1 TVNGTTY
8 YILYLP
14 GYPPTQTYL
23 NMIKTYLM
31 NKAHYPSLFVDKSV
45 IYPGVLVY
53 VPPQFLNPA
62 FTAIDYHPIAYY
74 TDTSLK
80 YNSTTAIN
88 RTVTSINQAW
98 IQRYDN
104 DSWDINENPV
114 PGAASSY
121 SAWFNLTIIYPYANP
136 LYFIPNSYFM
146 YSLDVSVDT
155 GWVEPVT
162 VFDRVGPFTAYA
174 EVTLVTPNGNYSSTA
189 TLSGNKGSSTQYLTI
204 DFQNDKGTG
213 ESPVRFNQGYHVNMT
228 VVATIHAKLTL
239 TNATLNHVAGVAV
252 ANPSAGQF
260 PGVKGFD
267 YYSFNFF
274 IVPNMTCLLTPN
286 GNMVQFQNGEG
297 PSEYCVSSNI
307 TTPASNGKYFLW
319 YTWGGK
325 TIYIYGYYPQSL
337 IGAWEHINTVTGVL
351 GVISHSFTYGYYAM
365 RENNGVEPYF
375 NSSVLVAW
383 SYNRYVPSEW
393 SGAPINE
400 GVDRLGMSSTGY
412 NLYDSSYLYL
422 LANAT
427 TGLFHAIP
435 SPYYF
440 ANINGYTGHDPNV
453 LRGKGLFGFPPL
465 LDTTILNYIIF
476 RNIKPL
482 SGVMSPLIKGKYY
495 YFISNMSNFKQFYVV
510 QYNYSA
516 SQLLLNGTWYVLAV
530 IPPQFNMTSA
540 ITYLQYNTNKT
551 FYDEYYYQA
560 YNAHGYLAS
569 FIINN
574 TIINQKIELTSK
586 LNMSAF
592 YHPTGITPLISISN
606 LAESLPENN
615 ISLVNIN
622 GTWFEI
628 NGERTLKNI
637 YVKNPNTNLK
647 LYLPM
652 SGNISNTITIPYSSS
667 YSLMAT
673 GALYST
679 HLNGVLPSLYYLVP
693 MSLTSL
699 TNNYIYIVG
708 KNLYYIPEL
717 TLSTDELIYRTS
729 YMMPAFI
736 EISPLTFKYV
746 NSTTMDIGGTLYNY
760 SAQSGQVNIA
770 GIYSLQ
776 ENGATYFINGSS
788 LTFPTGTMIINYTNA
803 ICLSVDNY
811 LYNNGV
817 VFTVNGSN
825 YETNGLCFSEGTY
838 NISIYYWGS
847 SNGNVFGVS
856 RILLRHVNATFSP
869 IPFNPSPI
877 HGFNY
882 GYVNGFAIPLN
893 STTLYM
899 VLYNSSNTPNPA
911 VLYGSYTPFA
921 YYIPNPAVFVWR
933 NNSLINATMYHD
945 GIILRQVKNA
955 PAIEVSINNSAPQRL
970 MEYIVM
976 VRSGNETMKIMLYS
990 PPALLEATGIH
1001 RIMKPNT
1008 SPLFN
1013 ALKYIT
1019 LTTLTP
1025 PVILNSS
1032 LLLLPA
1038 NPNYTLHNYAFG
1050 NFSINILNGTEY
1062 FIPINAN
1069 IKNITG
1075 NTIIVSVP
1083 PVRPNSTIKAIM
1095 LNQHQAKII
1104 VHLFYRNVSLSL
1116 PVTIIV
1122 NTPNGGVESSKT
1134 SNASGYAV
1142 FLITLP
1148 NSISL
1153 ASIGTL
1159 SITLYVKGS
1168 NYTQPLQEQLSLP
1181 IQYESST
1188 VTYPSTT
1195 TNYVI
1200 TQVSGIPI
1208 IIAIILSL
1216 ILMLRTMRSGIR
1228 RSRFNKKIN
1237 KKTREKGKEK
1247 K

>member
-1 TVNGTTY
+1 KHKSRFLKRGVVRAITLFLLGLLLALLGSLIIIHASTLPLISNGTLSGPYNATTITVNGTTY

-23 NMIKTYLM
+23 NMIETYLM
-31 NKAHYPSLFVDKSV
+31 NKTHYPSLFVNKSV

-62 FTAIDYHPIAYY
+62 FTAIDYY
-74 TDTSLK
+74 TDVELA

-88 RTVTSINQAW
+88 RTMTNINQAW
-98 IQRYDN
+98 IHQYIN
-104 DSWDINENPV
+104 GSWDINEEALK
-114 PGAASSY
+114 GEASNY

-146 YSLDVSVDT
+146 YSQDLSYDT
-155 GWVEPVT
+155 EWVEPVT

-174 EVTLVTPNGNYSSTA
+174 EVTLVSPNGNYSSTA

-204 DFQNDKGTG
+204 DFQNDNDTG

-228 VVATIHAKLTL
+228 VVTTIHAKLTL

-252 ANPSAGQF
+252 ANPSENSF
-260 PGVKGFD
+260 PSVDGVD

-286 GNMVQFQNGEG
+286 GNMIHFQNGKG

-307 TTPASNGKYFLW
+307 TTPASNSKYFLW
-319 YTWGGK
+319 WTWGGGS
-325 TIYIYGYYPQSL
+325 IYGYYPESL
-337 IGAWEHINTVTGVL
+337 LGAWEHINTVTGVP
-351 GVISHSFTYGYYAM
+351 GVISHSFSSSHYAF
-365 RENNGVEPYF
+365 NGIEPYF
-375 NSSVLVAW
+375 NGSVLVAW

-393 SGAPINE
+393 SGAPTND
-400 GVDRLGMSSTGY
+400 GGDGLGMSSTGY

-427 TGLFHAIP
+427 TGLFHAI
-435 SPYYF
+435 SSTY
-440 ANINGYTGHDPNV
+440 PNYSIT
-453 LRGKGLFGFPPL
+453 K
-465 LDTTILNYIIF
+465 
-476 RNIKPL
+476 
-482 SGVMSPLIKGKYY
+482 GVMSPLIKGKYY

-516 SQLLLNGTWYVLAV
+516 SQLSLNGTWHVLAV

-569 FIINN
+569 FTINN
-574 TIINQKIELTSK
+574 TIINQKIELTSR

-592 YHPTGITPLISISN
+592 YHPTELITPLISIFD
-606 LAESLPENN
+606 LPQSLPENK
-615 ISLVNIN
+615 ISFININ
-622 GTWFEI
+622 GAWFEI
-628 NGERTLKNI
+628 NGERTFNI
-637 YVKNPNTNLK
+637 YVKNPDTNFI

-652 SGNISNTITIPYSSS
+652 GGGNISNTIPYLAA
-667 YSLMAT
+667 YPLKIT
-673 GALYST
+673 GAIYST
-679 HLNGVLPSLYYLVP
+679 QMGGVLPSFYYPVSMP
-693 MSLTSL
+693 L
-699 TNNYIYIVG
+699 TNNYFYIAG
-708 KNLYYIPEL
+708 KNLYYTQL
-717 TLSTDELIYRTS
+717 TLNTDKLVSQTIYMIPYRV
-729 YMMPAFI
+729 

-746 NSTTMDIGGTLYNY
+746 NSTTMDIGGTLYDY
-760 SAQSGQVNIA
+760 SAQFGQVNIT

-776 ENGATYFINGSS
+776 ENGATYVVNGSS
-788 LTFPTGTMIINYTNA
+788 HIFPAGTMIINYTNA
-803 ICLSVDNY
+803 ICLYVGNGY
-811 LYNNGV
+811 KGV
-817 VFTVNGSN
+817 VFAVNGSN
-825 YETNGLCFSEGTY
+825 YKTNGLCFNEGTY
-838 NISIYYWGS
+838 NITIYYWGS
-847 SNGNVFGVS
+847 SNGNIFGVS
-856 RILLRHVNATFSP
+856 RILLRHVNATLSP

-882 GYVNGFAIPLN
+882 GFINGFATPLN
-893 STTLYM
+893 STTLYV
-899 VLYNSSNTPNPA
+899 VLYSSHTLSYGYTLNS
-911 VLYGSYTPFA
+911 
-921 YYIPNPAVFVWR
+921 AVFIWR
-933 NNSLINATMYHD
+933 NNSLVNATMYHD
-945 GIILRQVKNA
+945 GVILGQVKNA
-955 PAIEVSINNSAPQRL
+955 PAIEVSINHSAPQRL

-1001 RIMKPNT
+1001 RIVKPNI
-1008 SPLFN
+1008 PPPFN
-1013 ALKYIT
+1013 TIKYIT
-1019 LTTLTP
+1019 LITLTP
-1025 PVILNSS
+1025 PVILNNS
-1032 LLLLPA
+1032 LLLLPP
-1038 NPNYTLHNYAFG
+1038 NPNYALHNYAFG
-1050 NFSINILNGTEY
+1050 NFSINLLNGTEY
-1062 FIPINAN
+1062 FIPINASI
-1069 IKNITG
+1069 IKNFTD

>member
-31 NKAHYPSLFVDKSV
+31 NKAHYPSLFVNKSV

-62 FTAIDYHPIAYY
+62 FTAIDYYSDYY
-74 TDTSLK
+74 NVGTLA

-88 RTVTSINQAW
+88 RTMTNINQAW
-98 IQRYDN
+98 IHQYIN
-104 DSWDINENPV
+104 GSWDINEEALK
-114 PGAASSY
+114 GEASNY

-146 YSLDVSVDT
+146 YSRDVSHDT

-174 EVTLVTPNGNYSSTA
+174 KVTLVTPNGNYSSTA
-189 TLSGNKGSSTQYLTI
+189 TLSGSKGSSTQSLTI
-204 DFQNDKGTG
+204 DFQNDKNAGK
-213 ESPVRFNQGYHVNMT
+213 SPVRLNQGYHVNMT
-228 VVATIHAKLTL
+228 VVTTIHAKLTL

-252 ANPSAGQF
+252 ANPSKNSF
-260 PGVKGFD
+260 PGVEGFG

-286 GNMVQFQNGEG
+286 GNMIHFQNGEG

-319 YTWGGK
+319 YTWGGGS
-325 TIYIYGYYPQSL
+325 IYGYYPASL
-337 IGAWEHINTVTGVL
+337 LGAWEHINTVTGVPGL
-351 GVISHSFTYGYYAM
+351 VASHSFSYSDYAF
-365 RENNGVEPYF
+365 NGIEPYF
-375 NSSVLVAW
+375 NGSVLVAW
-383 SYNRYVPSEW
+383 SYNRYVPSKW
-393 SGAPINE
+393 SGAPTNDGGE
-400 GVDRLGMSSTGY
+400 GLGMSSTGY

-427 TGLFHAIP
+427 TGLFH
-435 SPYYF
+435 STSNPYYF
-440 ANINGYTGHDPNV
+440 ANINGYTRHDPNV

-465 LDTTILNYIIF
+465 LDTTILNYITF
-476 RNIKPL
+476 RNVKPL

-540 ITYLQYNTNKT
+540 ITYLQYNTNKM

-574 TIINQKIELTSK
+574 TIINQKVELTSR

-606 LAESLPENN
+606 LAESLPENK
-615 ISLVNIN
+615 ISFININ
-622 GTWFEI
+622 GAWFEI
-628 NGERTLKNI
+628 NGERIFKNI
-637 YVKNPNTNLK
+637 YVNPNFI

-652 SGNISNTITIPYSSS
+652 GGNISNTIPYSLS

-679 HLNGVLPSLYYLVP
+679 HLNGVLPSLYYP
-693 MSLTSL
+693 ASMSLANMSL
-699 TNNYIYIVG
+699 ANLTKNYIYIVG
-708 KNLYYIPEL
+708 KKNLYYIPEL
-717 TLSTDELIYRTS
+717 TLNTDELIHQTS
-729 YMMPAFI
+729 HIMPKYV

-746 NSTTMDIGGTLYNY
+746 NSTTMDIGGTLYHY
-760 SAQSGQVNIA
+760 SAQFGQVNIT

-803 ICLSVDNY
+803 ICLSVGSNY
-811 LYNNGV
+811 NGV

-825 YETNGLCFSEGTY
+825 YKTNGLCLNEGTY
-838 NISIYYWGS
+838 NITIYYWS
-847 SNGNVFGVS
+847 SNGKVFGVS
-856 RILLRHVNATFSP
+856 RIFLRHVNATFSP
-869 IPFNPSPI
+869 IPFNPSLI

-882 GYVNGFAIPLN
+882 GFINGFAAPLN

-899 VLYNSSNTPNPA
+899 VLYSSNTFS
-911 VLYGSYTPFA
+911 YGTLNS
-921 YYIPNPAVFVWR
+921 AVFIWR
-933 NNSLINATMYHD
+933 NNSFINATMYHD
-945 GIILRQVKNA
+945 GVILGQVKNA
-955 PAIEVSINNSAPQRL
+955 PAIEVSINHSAPQRL
-970 MEYIVM
+970 TEYIVM
-976 VRSGNETMKIMLYS
+976 VRSGNKTMKIMLYS

-1025 PVILNSS
+1025 PVVLNGS
-1032 LLLLPA
+1032 LFLLPT
-1038 NPNYTLHNYAFG
+1038 NPNYYALHYYVFG
-1050 NFSINILNGTEY
+1050 NFSINILNYTEY
-1062 FIPINAN
+1062 FIPINAS
-1069 IKNITG
+1069 IKSITG

-1104 VHLFYRNVSLSL
+1104 VHIFYRNVSLSL

-1122 NTPNGGVESSKT
+1122 NTPNGGAESSKT

-1168 NYTQPLQEQLSLP
+1168 N
-1181 IQYESST
+1181 
-1188 VTYPSTT
+1188 
-1195 TNYVI
+1195 
-1200 TQVSGIPI
+1200 
-1208 IIAIILSL
+1208 
-1216 ILMLRTMRSGIR
+1216 
-1228 RSRFNKKIN
+1228 
-1237 KKTREKGKEK
+1237 
-1247 K
+1247 